1 MKLNYDRTEDILT
14 IETGEDGIL
23 DHAEQVGDFI
33 AHFSQDGRLL
43 ILEILDASEFLT
55 ELFKSTLR
63 TPGEKLL
70 VAA

>member
-1 MKLNYDRTEDILT
+1 MQLNYDRTEDILT
-14 IETGEDGIL
+14 VETGEDGIL

-43 ILEILDASEFLT
+43 ILEILDASEFLA
-55 ELFKSTLR
+55 ELFKSILR

-70 VAA
+70 VTT

>member
-1 MKLNYDRTEDILT
+1 MKVSYDRTEDILT

-33 AHFSQDGRLL
+33 VHFSQDGRLL
-43 ILEILDASEFLT
+43 LLEILDASEFLA

-70 VAA
+70 MAA